1 MRATLLM
8 MTLCSAQLLSASQEM
23 SVTLCDQGGVGES
36 VVAAAKAETEL
47 VYGSADVRIV
57 WHDCDDLPAS
67 PHARNRWFI
76 IRLRGGKPPVKVGAS
91 SLDAMGKS
99 FVVDASGG
107 NMADAY
113 YLAVQ
118 SFAAQ
123 HHTEPGVLLGFVIA
137 HELGHLL
144 LGPGHTP
151 DGVMQAV
158 WGDKQSEALR
168 QRWLKFSKESTRR
181 IKLALQSRTG
191 LDSENADK
199 GIGRTG
205 SFLARKIRLV

>member
-1 MRATLLM
+1 MRTMLLLI
-8 MTLCSAQLLSASQEM
+8 TLCSAQLLSASQDM
-23 SVTLCDQGGVGES
+23 SVTICNQGGVAES

-47 VYGSADVRIV
+47 VYSSADVRIV
-57 WHDCDDLPAS
+57 WRACDDPPAS
-67 PHARNRWFI
+67 AHARNPWFI
-76 IRLRGGKPPVKVGAS
+76 IRLRGDKPPVKAGSS
-91 SLDAMGKS
+91 SLDAMGES

-113 YLAVQ
+113 YRAVQ
-118 SFAAQ
+118 SFAEQ
-123 HHTEPGVLLGFVIA
+123 HHTGPGVLLGFVIA

-158 WGDKQSEALR
+158 WGDKQSDALR

-181 IKLALQSRTG
+181 IRLALKARTG
-191 LDSENADK
+191 QDSEKASK
-199 GIGRTG
+199 
-205 SFLARKIRLV
+205 

>member
-1 MRATLLM
+1 MLLM
-8 MTLCSAQLLSASQEM
+8 VILCSAQLLSASQEM
-23 SVTLCDQGGVGES
+23 NVTICNQGGIGES

-47 VYGSADVRIV
+47 VYDSTDVRIV
-57 WHDCDDLPAS
+57 WHACDDILAS
-67 PHARNRWFI
+67 AHARNPWFI
-76 IRLRGGKPPVKVGAS
+76 IRLRGDKPPVKAGSS

-113 YLAVQ
+113 CLAVQ
-118 SFAAQ
+118 SFAEQ
-123 HHTEPGVLLGFVIA
+123 RHTEPGVLLGFVIA

-158 WGDKQSEALR
+158 WGDKQSDALR

-181 IKLALQSRTG
+181 IKLAL
-191 LDSENADK
+191 
-199 GIGRTG
+199 
-205 SFLARKIRLV
+205 LARTRQDNSR

>member
-1 MRATLLM
+1 MRGMLLM
-8 MTLCSAQLLSASQEM
+8 VTLSSVELLSASQEM
-23 SVTLCDQGGVGES
+23 NVTICNQGGVGES

-47 VYGSADVRIV
+47 VYSSANVRIV
-57 WHDCDDLPAS
+57 WRNCDDLPAS
-67 PHARNRWFI
+67 AHARNPWFI
-76 IRLRGGKPPVKVGAS
+76 IRLRGDKPPVKSGSS
-91 SLDAMGKS
+91 SLDAMGES

-113 YLAVQ
+113 YRAVQ
-118 SFAAQ
+118 SFAEQ
-123 HHTEPGVLLGFVIA
+123 HHADPGVLLGFVIA

-158 WGDKQSEALR
+158 WGDKQSDALR

-181 IKLALQSRTG
+181 IKLALQLRTG
-191 LDSENADK
+191 QDSEKAGK
-199 GIGRTG
+199 
-205 SFLARKIRLV
+205 